1 MIDLSFII
9 KLLKFGAVGISGMII
24 DFGFTY
30 FFKEVLKVNKYI
42 SNSTGFTL
50 AATSNFILN
59 RIWTFNSTS
68 PDVMIQFSKFF
79 IISVLGLLLNNL
91 TIYIFTDY
99 KVKLNFYISK
109 AIATLL
115 VFFWNFFMNYFFTF

>member
-109 AIATLL
+109 AIATLI

>member
-91 TIYIFTDY
+91 TIYLFTDY
-99 KVKLNFYISK
+99 KVKLNFYLSK